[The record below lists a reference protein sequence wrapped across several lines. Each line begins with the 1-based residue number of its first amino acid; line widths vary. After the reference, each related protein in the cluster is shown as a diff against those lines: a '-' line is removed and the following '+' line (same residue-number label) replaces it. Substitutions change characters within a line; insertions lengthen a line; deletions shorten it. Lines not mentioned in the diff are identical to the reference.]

1 MAEGHSDGVPDTE
14 AAGRARKG
22 GSADAYTGTKRLI
35 QPPEPGRIP
44 SYPAQPVWP
53 MPPQMPPPAW
63 IRLSKAAVP
72 ASIRSATLWAALA
85 TGVLAARFLADGL
98 GPNLLIVAIPAV
110 IAAAS
115 AARTAGRR
123 LRPWTL
129 VWAVTGVGLLAIPGL
144 RDAGWPTFLA
154 LVAALGLGSL
164 ALHGGRRWPGVL
176 LGCVGMWAAVVPGAR
191 WALQG
196 LRERSQG
203 SRERWVPVVRA
214 VVVAVV
220 LLIVFGALFAGA
232 DAAFANLLSRLA
244 PDVSLGGDGL
254 VQVSCFLL
262 GLLGALAAA
271 RTVAAPRRWDRIETK
286 PGRARGRLEWT
297 LPLVVLTALFAA
309 FNGVQLVVL
318 FGGYDRVLSET
329 GLTYAEYARQGF
341 WQLLWVTVLT
351 LLVIAVAL
359 RWAPRGGP
367 RDQRLVR
374 YVLGALCVLAL
385 VVVASAVRRMD
396 LYVGAYGLTRLRI
409 SVVGVEA
416 WLGVVIVLIMAAG
429 VFGARWL
436 PRAVVGSA
444 ALGVLVFG
452 LASPDGLIADQQV
465 RRSAD
470 TGRIDLD
477 YLRGLSADAV
487 PALDRLP
494 EPQRSCA
501 LEEIAAEL
509 GAPEPWYAT
518 SLGEYR
524 ARSIL
529 AGRPVRSGDPCRT
542 AGESTGDNREAY

>member
-1 MAEGHSDGVPDTE
+1 MSEGHSDDVTDTE
-14 AAGRARKG
+14 AAGRAVTG
-22 GSADAYTGTKRLI
+22 GRADAYTGTQRLAK
-35 QPPEPGRIP
+35 PPGPVRIP
-44 SYPAQPVWP
+44 PHAAQAVWAV
-53 MPPQMPPPAW
+53 PPQMPPPAW
-63 IRLSKAAVP
+63 IRLSEAAVP
-72 ASIRSATLWAALA
+72 ASIRPVTLWAALA
-85 TGVLAARFLADGL
+85 TGVLAAGFLADGL
-98 GPNLLIVAIPAV
+98 GPDLLIVAIPAA

-115 AARTAGRR
+115 AARAAGRR

-129 VWAVTGVGLLAIPGL
+129 VWAVMGVGLLAIPGL

-154 LVAALGLGSL
+154 LVASLGLGSL

-203 SRERWVPVVRA
+203 SRERWVPVARA

-220 LLIVFGALFAGA
+220 LLIVFGALFVSA

-244 PDVSLGGDGL
+244 PEVSLGGD
-254 VQVSCFLL
+254 VVRAFCFLL

-297 LPLVVLTALFAA
+297 LPLVVLAALFAA
-309 FNGVQLVVL
+309 FNGVQLAVL

-367 RDQRLVR
+367 RDRRLVR
-374 YVLGALCVLAL
+374 SVLGALCVLAL

-465 RRSAD
+465 RHYAD

-477 YLRGLSADAV
+477 YLRRLSADAV

-501 LEEIAAEL
+501 LGEIAAGL
-509 GAPEPWYAT
+509 DAPEPWYAT
-518 SLGEYR
+518 SLGVYR
-524 ARSIL
+524 ARSVL
-529 AGRPVRSGDPCRT
+529 AGRPVRSGDHCAT
-542 AGESTGDNREAY
+542 AREFTGDTGEAY